1 MFSMSKPPNT
11 LTDLEL
17 QIMNIVWE
25 RDSST
30 VRDVYEA
37 LGQSRK
43 IAYTTVMTMMRIL
56 EQKGHLKKS
65 SRERA
70 HVYRPTKPKQKIVGA
85 MVRDFLDRV
94 FNGSAEPLLVHLVE
108 EGELSKENLQKVSK
122 MLRKSK

>member
-1 MFSMSKPPNT
+1 MSKTPDT

-17 QIMNIVWE
+17 EIMQIVWD
-25 RDSST
+25 RDSVT

-37 LGQSRK
+37 LATTRK
-43 IAYTTVMTMMRIL
+43 SAYTTVMTMMRIL

-70 HVYRPTKPKQKIVGA
+70 YVYRPSKPKKKVVGA
-85 MVRDFLDRV
+85 MVRDFVDRV

-108 EGELSKENLQKVSK
+108 EGELSEENLRQVSK

>member
-1 MFSMSKPPNT
+1 MLKPPNT

-17 QIMNIVWE
+17 QIMKIVWDRE
-25 RDSST
+25 SST
-30 VRDVYEA
+30 VRDIYEA
-37 LGQSRK
+37 LVKTRK

-56 EQKGHLKKS
+56 EQKGQLKKS

-70 HVYRPTKPKQKIVGA
+70 YVYRPTKPKKKIVSA
-85 MVRDFLDRV
+85 MVRDFVDRV

-108 EGELSKENLQKVSK
+108 EGELSQENLQKVSK